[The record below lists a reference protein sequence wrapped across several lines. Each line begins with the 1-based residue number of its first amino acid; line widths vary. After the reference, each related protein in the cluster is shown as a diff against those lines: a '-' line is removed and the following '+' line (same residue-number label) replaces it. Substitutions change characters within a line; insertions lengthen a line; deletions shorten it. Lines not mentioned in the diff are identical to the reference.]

1 MHSKVHM
8 QSNGTQAPAERH
20 ELPRGILILGAAKSG
35 TTALFYA
42 IRKALVARSGLA
54 VEGLFEPRHAGKIR
68 DYLSSTTDRVH
79 LVKGLLGPLL
89 RTGGRSLESFSEE
102 FDKKVIIYRDPRDNV
117 VSRICFMMKNRVG
130 GDQAK
135 ISQILEMFREK
146 ESSPDSVSIVSMV
159 RRMARI
165 AEQPEADLLASVRD
179 NALLPAK
186 MKREQGAAYYFMPYD
201 ELVLGKFENLNHYLG
216 LTVTADFE
224 VDQKHSYVVRSK
236 SSGAWKNWF
245 IDEDV
250 EFFVRKAADDFRLLG
265 FDPQEAPNSAR
276 NIDARTS
283 SEYVAAQFAHTQ
295 EKRKQARVRKR
306 EMKLAAATAGL
317 GVTKPRDAAVRKSAA
332 DVELLAAGADS
343 TTIARTRKL
352 AREQR
357 RQRRER
363 RRARQSARA

>member
-1 MHSKVHM
+1 M
-8 QSNGTQAPAERH
+8 QSNGTQAPAERR
-20 ELPRGILILGAAKSG
+20 EYPRGILILGAAKSG

-42 IRKALVARSGLA
+42 IRKALVARYGFA
-54 VEGLFEPRHAGKIR
+54 VEGLFEPRHAEEIS

-89 RTGGRSLESFSEE
+89 RSGGRSLGSLSQE

-130 GDQAK
+130 GDQRK

-146 ESSPDSVSIVSMV
+146 EKSPDNISIVSMV
-159 RRMARI
+159 RRMAQVI
-165 AEQPEADLLASVRD
+165 EQPEADLLASVRD

-201 ELVLGKFENLNHYLG
+201 ELVLEQFGHLNDYLG
-216 LTVTADFE
+216 VTVSADFE
-224 VDQKHSYVVRSK
+224 VDRQHAYVVRSK
-236 SSGAWKNWF
+236 SSGAWKDWF
-245 IDEDV
+245 VEEDL
-250 EFFVRKAADDFRLLG
+250 EFFVRAAADDFRLLG

-276 NIDARTS
+276 KIDARTS

-306 EMKLAAATAGL
+306 ERKAASATTVT
-317 GVTKPRDAAVRKSAA
+317 GVAKPRDVASGRSAA
-332 DVELLAAGADS
+332 TVDLLATGVRGPNAAGKRNLSSD
-343 TTIARTRKL
+343 
-352 AREQR
+352 QR
-357 RQRRER
+357 RLRRER
-363 RRARQSARA
+363 RRVRQAAKA

>member
-20 ELPRGILILGAAKSG
+20 EFPRGILILGAAKSG

-42 IRKALVARSGLA
+42 IRKALVGRFGIA
-54 VEGLFEPRHAGKIR
+54 VEGLFEPRHAEEISG
-68 DYLSSTTDRVH
+68 YLSSTADPVH

-89 RTGGRSLESFSEE
+89 RSGGRSLGSLSEE

-130 GDQAK
+130 RDQTK

-146 ESSPDSVSIVSMV
+146 ERSPDSVSIVSMV
-159 RRMARI
+159 RQMAQVI
-165 AEQPEADLLASVRD
+165 EQPEADLLASVRD
-179 NALLPAK
+179 NALLPAR
-186 MKREQGAAYYFMPYD
+186 MKREHGAAYYFMPYD
-201 ELVLGKFENLNHYLG
+201 ELVLGQFEHLNDYLG

-224 VDQKHSYVVRSK
+224 VDRQHAYVVRSK
-236 SSGAWKNWF
+236 SSGAWKDWF
-245 IDEDV
+245 VDEDV

-276 NIDARTS
+276 KIDARTS

-306 EMKLAAATAGL
+306 GRKLAAAAAAP
-317 GVTKPRDAAVRKSAA
+317 GVAKPRGPTIGRSAA
-332 DVELLAAGADS
+332 PVDVLAAGAS
-343 TTIARTRKL
+343 ETKALRTRNL
-352 AREQR
+352 SLDQR
-357 RQRRER
+357 RQRRQR
-363 RRARQSARA
+363 RRVRQSAQA